1 MLKNKCVI
9 YARFSSEDELINGK
23 SRSISNQVDILKEYA
38 KEQGFNVTK
47 VYEDYMYSGRDFNRP
62 QVKELIKAANNK
74 EFDILLL
81 KDLSRL
87 GRNYID
93 VGTHLEKTF
102 IENGIRVIA
111 INDFYDSSV
120 DFDYLTVA
128 LKNYLNDLYIRDVS
142 KKIIRVTLSR
152 GKYEYLGGFHY
163 GYKIIDKKISIYE
176 PEAKIVRRI
185 FKEVMEGKTITSI
198 AAELTKEK
206 VLKRSVNH
214 AYKMGYKEDIDYND
228 ESLYSWKHNDVA
240 NILKDQFFIGRV
252 INFNL
257 KKKNRKIESE
267 QIILE
272 NNHEAIIK
280 KEDFDFVNSSLIR
293 YQNLKINKENIRKVI
308 FCKKCLA
315 RNRYDF
321 THAHITPTI
330 IDGNEVYHDYRCR
343 KSYPIELINRRIYDM
358 LLLKHKDILDHK
370 EKYIENIINEKYY
383 NATALKEIAET
394 KRKYEKK
401 GQSLFE
407 SYVNG
412 VISQD
417 VFSNKMAEINKIIT
431 DCDDRLNGTK
441 FEEFNYDEIN
451 QKVTKFLD
459 EFNPDEDNIIKVIEE
474 NVAKA
479 IYDPE
484 KGSFVI
490 ILKFEEEIDIPS
502 LNIKNFI
509 KPEIG
514 RRSEWDLDDIVYK
527 IICDNPSIKGKGIY
541 DEAKKV
547 WEGFTFKG
555 VERSI
560 RSLRLKNMIKKEG
573 KADLVDGYV
582 KIDYV
587 EDFDYHGM
595 ELNRKEK
602 DIYKM
607 LWYNPKMNYK
617 ELAEATNSHL
627 DTAIKAVRKIRRL
640 GGFEFSQFDKTYI
653 PKGAFHSIYVE
664 DKRIAAEVVKRIY
677 RDIDQNPNVTPD
689 EIKTK
694 FNITL
699 EQAQTYIER
708 RRMKNENRNQ

>member
-1 MLKNKCVI
+1 MKESQLKNSLSLIEFLRKDNKKLKM
-9 YARFSSEDELINGK
+9 FSESFGNDNLEINKLNNYKLIEE
-23 SRSISNQVDILKEYA
+23 I
-38 KEQGFNVTK
+38 
-47 VYEDYMYSGRDFNRP
+47 
-62 QVKELIKAANNK
+62 
-74 EFDILLL
+74 
-81 KDLSRL
+81 
-87 GRNYID
+87 
-93 VGTHLEKTF
+93 
-102 IENGIRVIA
+102 
-111 INDFYDSSV
+111 
-120 DFDYLTVA
+120 
-128 LKNYLNDLYIRDVS
+128 
-142 KKIIRVTLSR
+142 
-152 GKYEYLGGFHY
+152 
-163 GYKIIDKKISIYE
+163 
-176 PEAKIVRRI
+176 
-185 FKEVMEGKTITSI
+185 
-198 AAELTKEK
+198 
-206 VLKRSVNH
+206 
-214 AYKMGYKEDIDYND
+214 
-228 ESLYSWKHNDVA
+228 
-240 NILKDQFFIGRV
+240 
-252 INFNL
+252 
-257 KKKNRKIESE
+257 KKKNKEIQQLEKAYKEIVSIKTPDKELDYYKNQVLQLKEANSNNESTIKKLRATIEQYKNKEDKKSLNSINSPIINDRYKTNNAKNTQNNKDKRSLSVINSYDWRNSNLNKNFSKLFSEKEKKALFTLFESE
-267 QIILE
+267 EEYKNFNKKLNTID
-272 NNHEAIIK
+272 NH
-280 KEDFDFVNSSLIR
+280 
-293 YQNLKINKENIRKVI
+293 
-308 FCKKCLA
+308 
-315 RNRYDF
+315 
-321 THAHITPTI
+321 
-330 IDGNEVYHDYRCR
+330 
-343 KSYPIELINRRIYDM
+343 
-358 LLLKHKDILDHK
+358 
-370 EKYIENIINEKYY
+370 Y

-451 QKVTKFLD
+451 QKITKFLD
-459 EFNPDEDNIIKVIEE
+459 EFKPDEDNIIKVIEE

-607 LWYNPKMNYK
+607 LWYNPKMNYR

-653 PKGAFHSIYVE
+653 PKGAFHSLYVE
-664 DKRIAAEVVKRIY
+664 DKRIAAEIVKRIY
-677 RDIDQNPNVTPD
+677 RDIDANPNITPD
-689 EIKTK
+689 EIKSK